1 VRIAIIGGSGKMGQ
15 WFADFLLKDGKEVV
29 LIGRNEKRLLKAKQ
43 QLGVDIATDP
53 AAVNGADAVLISVPI
68 DSFGEVVKQ
77 LSPHTQSEQ
86 VIMDITSIK
95 ASPVEI
101 MHRYIKRG
109 VVLGTH
115 PMFGPGATTIL
126 NHNFILT
133 PTSEEEKALAQK
145 IRQYLETRGARV
157 SLMNPNEHDEM
168 VSVILGL
175 SHFIAL
181 VSADTL
187 LNLDKSKEMRKIS
200 GVTFKLLLTLV
211 ESVISQNPELYASL
225 QMNLPNMTHLEKLF
239 QRNVKTWADL
249 VESKDKQ
256 GILNRMKILENKLR
270 KTAPDYKNS
279 YTNMYKI
286 VQGL

>member
-1 VRIAIIGGSGKMGQ
+1 
-15 WFADFLLKDGKEVV
+15 
-29 LIGRNEKRLLKAKQ
+29 
-43 QLGVDIATDP
+43 
-53 AAVNGADAVLISVPI
+53 
-68 DSFGEVVKQ
+68 
-77 LSPHTQSEQ
+77 
-86 VIMDITSIK
+86 
-95 ASPVEI
+95 
-101 MHRYIKRG
+101 
-109 VVLGTH
+109 
-115 PMFGPGATTIL
+115 MFGPGATTIL

-133 PTSEEEKALAQK
+133 PTNEKEKALAQK

-187 LNLDKSKEMRKIS
+187 LDLDKSKEMRKIS

-225 QMNLPNMTHLEKLF
+225 QMNLPNMAYLEKLF
-239 QRNVKTWADL
+239 QRNVKTWSEL

-256 GILNRMKILENKLR
+256 GILNRMKILKNKLR
-270 KTAPDYKNS
+270 KTTPDYKNS
-279 YTNMYKI
+279 YTNMYTI